1 MSTIFPNVKC
11 AYYPPSPS
19 GTLHEDAAAII
30 SILSGILIGGIS
42 AG

>member
-11 AYYPPSPS
+11 AYYPLSPS
-19 GTLHEDAAAII
+19 GILREDAAAII